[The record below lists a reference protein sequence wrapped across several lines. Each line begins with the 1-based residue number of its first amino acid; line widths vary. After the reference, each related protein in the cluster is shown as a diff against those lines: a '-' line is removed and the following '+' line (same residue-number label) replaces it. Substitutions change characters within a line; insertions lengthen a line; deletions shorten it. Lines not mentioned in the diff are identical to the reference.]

1 MSGKNDDVESIYAV
15 MRPKINIFLVVLDCD
30 AFNIMQKPQHIYK
43 SETIFVLNSA
53 LGQRCFSYWQP
64 CTGQHSERHTNKAD
78 KHKLTF
84 HPSHFIDVPEHHK
97 TKITSIVHTDI
108 ACMADHASSPK
119 LVLNMAPNLCQSIKF
134 RGSISNGRKLN
145 SKSVWLGQRSRPVA
159 SAQAVAPAVGG
170 ITQRPEGKALAVD
183 PRWTPIAAAAA
194 CPALLTASAIASF
207 ATIATRLTRPALLAV
222 PAWRSLPGNIL
233 THHSLI
239 YLTDLYQGRDIRGTC
254 HNNTRL
260 TYIAE
265 NANRASPLTLP
276 ASQLYIWIGRPKGI
290 S

>member
-1 MSGKNDDVESIYAV
+1 MTSNRSTLLCDPKSIF
-15 MRPKINIFLVVLDCD
+15 FLVVLDCD

-53 LGQRCFSYWQP
+53 LGQRCFNYWQP

-159 SAQAVAPAVGG
+159 SAQAVAPAVKAPSPP
-170 ITQRPEGKALAVD
+170 RPPVPPSSPL
-183 PRWTPIAAAAA
+183 
-194 CPALLTASAIASF
+194 PALPGPPCLAQPSWEYTDTSF
-207 ATIATRLTRPALLAV
+207 PYLLNRLISGERYTRYMP
-222 PAWRSLPGNIL
+222 
-233 THHSLI
+233 
-239 YLTDLYQGRDIRGTC
+239 
-254 HNNTRL
+254 
-260 TYIAE
+260 
-265 NANRASPLTLP
+265 
-276 ASQLYIWIGRPKGI
+276 
-290 S
+290 

>member
-1 MSGKNDDVESIYAV
+1 MTSNRSTLLCDPKSIF
-15 MRPKINIFLVVLDCD
+15 FLVVLDCD

-53 LGQRCFSYWQP
+53 LGQRCFNYWQP

-170 ITQRPEGKALAVD
+170 ITQRRRSPLD
-183 PRWTPIAAAAA
+183 PHRRRG
-194 CPALLTASAIASF
+194 
-207 ATIATRLTRPALLAV
+207 RLSRPASRPCLAQPSWEYTDTSFPYLLN
-222 PAWRSLPGNIL
+222 R
-233 THHSLI
+233 LI
-239 YLTDLYQGRDIRGTC
+239 SGERY
-254 HNNTRL
+254 TR
-260 TYIAE
+260 YM
-265 NANRASPLTLP
+265 P
-276 ASQLYIWIGRPKGI
+276 
-290 S
+290 

>member
-159 SAQAVAPAVGG
+159 SAQAVAPAV
-170 ITQRPEGKALAVD
+170 KALAVD

-194 CPALLTASAIASF
+194 C
-207 ATIATRLTRPALLAV
+207 PALLAV

-239 YLTDLYQGRDIRGTC
+239 YLTDLYQERDIRGTC

-260 TYIAE
+260 TYSRKCESGQPINPPCLSAVHLDRTAE
-265 NANRASPLTLP
+265 RNKLT
-276 ASQLYIWIGRPKGI
+276 AYIVQQRSIVESRDMMGTSGI
-290 S
+290 ICV